1 GGSQQLGIRDADNGT
16 APTAHSLNVDL
27 AAVNARV
34 RELAAAQSV
43 DIRSSLVEAGVRVVD
58 GTGRL
63 DGPDRVEVLA
73 GDGRRIESLEADVI
87 LLAVGARPRELDS
100 APCDGERI
108 LNWTQ
113 LYELDALPEHLI
125 VVGSGVT
132 GAEFAS
138 AYRALGS
145 EVTLVS
151 SRDKVLPGTDAEA
164 ADVLEEAFGRRGVTV
179 RSRSRAETARRT
191 DDGVVVT
198 LTTGEEI
205 AGSHVLIAIGGI
217 PWTADLG
224 LETAGV
230 RVRDSGHI
238 ETDRVSRT
246 SVRGIYAAGDCTGV
260 YPLAS
265 VAAMQGR
272 IAMHHALGDAVS
284 PLIAAQVSSA
294 IFTSPEIAVVGVS
307 EQEVLDGEVSGE
319 VMVLRLDTNPRA
331 KMQGLTEGF
340 VKLIVRPGS
349 HTVIGAVV
357 VAPRASELIL
367 PYTLAVAHRLTAEQ
381 VAGTFT
387 IYPSLTGS
395 LAEVASQR
403 VLAPDACGT
412 GPGPGERPGACRSV
426 LDRAEHGTGGDCR
439 PDLGADA
446 LDDAGA
452 VRGDRLLHL
461 HRLED
466 DQQVTVG
473 HGLTLLGDH
482 LDDGALH
489 RCGDAVAAARG
500 LPGRTVL
507 PLAALSHGGLG
518 RAQRGGQADLD
529 PAAVHL
535 DDHGLAILGLL
546 GLAGQR
552 RGRQVVVELGLDPG
566 GVHREGLLGVLGGEG
581 RVLDHLAVER
591 EDRRDALDV
600 ELGQR
605 AAGALERLPAGGA
618 GDDELGQHRVEGP
631 GDLVPGA
638 HPGLDAHTRARGH
651 VVALD
656 PAGRGHEAAARVLA
670 VDPELEGVA

>member
-1 GGSQQLGIRDADNGT
+1 MGAVTDPSTALPSDPRRLSSAGDRVRVVIIGGGPGGYEAALTAARHGAETVLVEERGIGGAAVITDVVPSKTLIATADVLDLVGGSQQLGIRDADNGT

-63 DGPDRVEVLA
+63 DGPHRVEVLG
-73 GDGRRIESLEADVI
+73 GDGRRTESLEADVV

-113 LYELDALPEHLI
+113 LYELDRLPEHLI

-151 SRDKVLPGTDAEA
+151 SREKVLPGTDAEA

-191 DDGVVVT
+191 EDGVVVT

-307 EQEVLDGEVSGE
+307 EQEVLDGEVAGE

-331 KMQGLTEGF
+331 KMQGVTEGF

-395 LAEVASQR
+395 LAEVARQR
-403 VLAPDACGT
+403 VLAPDA
-412 GPGPGERPGACRSV
+412 
-426 LDRAEHGTGGDCR
+426 
-439 PDLGADA
+439 
-446 LDDAGA
+446 
-452 VRGDRLLHL
+452 
-461 HRLED
+461 
-466 DQQVTVG
+466 
-473 HGLTLLGDH
+473 
-482 LDDGALH
+482 
-489 RCGDAVAAARG
+489 
-500 LPGRTVL
+500 
-507 PLAALSHGGLG
+507 
-518 RAQRGGQADLD
+518 
-529 PAAVHL
+529 
-535 DDHGLAILGLL
+535 
-546 GLAGQR
+546 
-552 RGRQVVVELGLDPG
+552 
-566 GVHREGLLGVLGGEG
+566 
-581 RVLDHLAVER
+581 
-591 EDRRDALDV
+591 
-600 ELGQR
+600 
-605 AAGALERLPAGGA
+605 
-618 GDDELGQHRVEGP
+618 
-631 GDLVPGA
+631 
-638 HPGLDAHTRARGH
+638 
-651 VVALD
+651 
-656 PAGRGHEAAARVLA
+656 
-670 VDPELEGVA
+670 